1 MLESLTHTF
10 LELPEMNYFYN
21 LSARVIIYYLINPQI
36 GKKKPDSVFLL
47 PNMLDLVSVPSRT
60 DYFLSTEQSCSM
72 ITFLIDMISNI
83 RIFH

>member
-47 PNMLDLVSVPSRT
+47 PNMLDLVK
-60 DYFLSTEQSCSM
+60 YHLGQ
-72 ITFLIDMISNI
+72 ITFSPLS
-83 RIFH
+83 RAVP